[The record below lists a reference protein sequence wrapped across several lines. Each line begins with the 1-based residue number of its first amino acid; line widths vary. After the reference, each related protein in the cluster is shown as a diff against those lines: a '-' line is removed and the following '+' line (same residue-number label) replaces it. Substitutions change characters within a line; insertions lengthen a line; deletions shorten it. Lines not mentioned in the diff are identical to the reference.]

1 MEKTYGIVYA
11 QVCLPR
17 DHGLEWLRWCNSP
30 MMLTEWVREKIKD
43 IVDGLNN
50 KWKDELIVKFN
61 ASPMPTC
68 LCKPGRTSEIAQDLC
83 DRFNEFMTPYTEI
96 EQNMR
101 VVWTE
106 GEMPEVVEQ
115 APTAHQL
122 GNYPPSI
129 KMGKSLEAGNECGV
143 FKV

>member
-1 MEKTYGIVYA
+1 
-11 QVCLPR
+11 
-17 DHGLEWLRWCNSP
+17 
-30 MMLTEWVREKIKD
+30 
-43 IVDGLNN
+43 
-50 KWKDELIVKFN
+50 
-61 ASPMPTC
+61 
-68 LCKPGRTSEIAQDLC
+68 
-83 DRFNEFMTPYTEI
+83 
-96 EQNMR
+96 MR